1 MLLFQEGG
9 SMPEYLLGL
18 DYGTGGGKACL
29 IDAEGHVLAYA
40 FREYPIIIQH
50 PGWSEH
56 DPHLYWKVACE
67 VLEECIAKSRVNPRQ
82 IRGIAVSSALP
93 NLVMVDRDGNPIHLA
108 YNLMD
113 RRATKEVAWLK
124 STIGE
129 ERMFTLTGN
138 PVDDHPMLV
147 NLLWEKNNRPESF
160 RKIFQALTVDGFIN
174 FKLTGKFT
182 VNIGSA
188 AFYGVAWDIR
198 RHEFNDD
205 VLREIGLSKDL
216 FPPSFSC
223 EDIIGEVTEEA
234 SKATGIPEG
243 TPVCAGAVDFCV
255 SCVASGTIAE
265 GDVQMNL
272 GTCGNFGIV
281 HKTTNFLREMLVCP
295 HAVESR
301 TTYVTIPTTTTGG
314 QLLRY
319 VRDNLAHFEVEVE
332 KILGVSAY
340 DLLNL
345 EAEKVSPGCDGL
357 LALPYFMGERSPL
370 WDPHARGVLFGLSL
384 SHTKGHIVRALM
396 ESVAYALYHN
406 FEIIRNAG
414 WKINLP
420 IVFNEGGARS
430 RLWRQIITD
439 VFNVPTVFL
448 KNRAGAPYGGA
459 ILAGVACGVF
469 PNFQVAKKLAE
480 YVDPL
485 EPSSENHEVYRK
497 YYRLYRRLYEHLKED
512 FRELARLREEH
523 VRREEVSS

>member
-1 MLLFQEGG
+1 MAA
-9 SMPEYLLGL
+9 YLLGI

-29 IDAEGHVLAYA
+29 IDTNGRVLAYA
-40 FREYPIIIQH
+40 FREYPIIVQR

-56 DPHLYWKVACE
+56 DPNLYWKVACE
-67 VLEECIAKSRVNPRQ
+67 TVQECITKAKIRPGD
-82 IRGIAVSSALP
+82 IRGVAVSSALP

-113 RRATKEVAWLK
+113 RRAVKEVAWLK
-124 STIGE
+124 ATIGE
-129 ERMFTLTGN
+129 ERMFSLTGN

-160 RKIFQALTVDGFIN
+160 SKIAYALTIDGFVN
-174 FKLTGKFT
+174 LKLTGKPT
-182 VNIGSA
+182 VNLGSA

-198 RHEFNDD
+198 RHTFDRD
-205 VLREIGLSKDL
+205 ILREIGLPLDI
-216 FPPSFSC
+216 FPPAYSC
-223 EDIIGEVTEEA
+223 EDIIGVVTKEAEE
-234 SKATGIPEG
+234 ATGIPAG

-255 SCVASGTIAE
+255 SCVASGTIYE
-265 GDVQMNL
+265 GDIQMNL

-301 TTYVTIPTTTTGG
+301 TTYVTIPTTMTGG

-319 VRDNLAHFEVEVE
+319 VRDALSHFEVAIERVM
-332 KILGVSAY
+332 GVSAY

-345 EAEKVSPGCDGL
+345 EAEKVPPGSDGL
-357 LALPYFMGERSPL
+357 VALPYLMGERTPI

-384 SHTKGHIVRALM
+384 SHTKGHIIRALM

-406 FEIIRNAG
+406 FEIIQSAG
-414 WKINLP
+414 WRVNTP

-439 VFNVPTVFL
+439 VFGVPTVFL

-459 ILAGVACGVF
+459 ILAGVATEEF
-469 PNFQVAKKLAE
+469 RDFSVAKQWAE
-480 YVDPL
+480 YVDRL
-485 EPSSENHEVYRK
+485 EVSLENHEIYME
-497 YYRLYRRLYEHLKED
+497 YYKLYRRLYEHLKDD
-512 FRELARLREEH
+512 FQELARLREKYVKGE
-523 VRREEVSS
+523 